1 MRSSFIIRAFVVS
14 LALLALTTGA
24 AFAKPGHADGKM
36 TITGLGINGVIEV
49 TDPEMQSGL
58 SPYNFL
64 AELNPYVEAP
74 QLAEGQGY
82 EITYYLKHEDGTY
95 EAVERM
101 RYVSNPTGEP
111 GYIYYT
117 ADLKQNTGTWF
128 QLAPEGE
135 ARIQSVLSQIG
146 ITVAP
151 VVSQIKTFPVESAPT
166 VTAAPRPAWASG
178 WLVALGVAVV
188 SALALSGVL
197 LQLRARPRPAESSAD

>member
-1 MRSSFIIRAFVVS
+1 MRSSFIIRAFTVS

-24 AFAKPGHADGKM
+24 ALAKPGHGDGKV
-36 TITGLGINGVIEV
+36 TISGSGINGVIEV

-64 AELNPYVEAP
+64 AELTPYVEAP
-74 QLAEGQGY
+74 QFAEGDGY
-82 EITYYLKHEDGTY
+82 DIVYYFKQSDGTY

-101 RYVSNPTGEP
+101 RYVSNPNGEP

-135 ARIQSVLSQIG
+135 ARIQSVLNQIG
-146 ITVAP
+146 ITVAMAVSP
-151 VVSQIKTFPVESAPT
+151 VNTSPVESAPT
-166 VTAAPRPAWASG
+166 VTAAPRPTSVSG
-178 WLVALGVAVV
+178 WLVALGVAAV

-197 LQLRARPRPAESSAD
+197 LQLRARLAKV

>member
-24 AFAKPGHADGKM
+24 AFAKPGHDDGKM
-36 TITGLGINGVIEV
+36 TITGPGINGVIEV

-64 AELNPYVEAP
+64 AELTPYVEAP
-74 QLAEGQGY
+74 QFAEGDGY
-82 EITYYLKHEDGTY
+82 DIVYYFKQSDGTY

-101 RYVSNPTGEP
+101 RYVPDANGGQ
-111 GYIYYT
+111 GYVYYS
-117 ADLKQNTGTWF
+117 DLKLNTGTWF
-128 QLAPEGE
+128 QLTPEGE
-135 ARIQSVLSQIG
+135 ARIQSVLNQIG
-146 ITVAP
+146 ITVAMAVSP
-151 VVSQIKTFPVESAPT
+151 VNTSPVESAPT
-166 VTAAPRPAWASG
+166 VTAAPRPTSVSG
-178 WLVALGVAVV
+178 WLVALGVAAV

>member
-1 MRSSFIIRAFVVS
+1 MRSSFIIRAFTVS
-14 LALLALTTGA
+14 LALLALATGA

-36 TITGLGINGVIEV
+36 TITGPGINGVIEV

-64 AELNPYVEAP
+64 AALNPYVEAP

-101 RYVSNPTGEP
+101 RYVPDANGGQ
-111 GYIYYT
+111 GYVYYS
-117 ADLKQNTGTWF
+117 DLKLNTGTWF
-128 QLAPEGE
+128 QLTPEGE
-135 ARIQSVLSQIG
+135 ARIQSVLNQIG

-151 VVSQIKTFPVESAPT
+151 VVSQIKTSPVEAAPP
-166 VTAAPRPAWASG
+166 VTAAPRPTSVSG
-178 WLVALGVAVV
+178 WLVALGVAAV

-197 LQLRARPRPAESSAD
+197 LQLRARLAKV